1 MSDGERARRW
11 RLVRAGTDAVPES
24 LRRLFFPH
32 NSTRRLADLPWG
44 LMAATLGTIGFL
56 SWLIF
61 GSPVLGV
68 RTVRV
73 EGLSFLDE
81 AQVREV
87 AGVIDGTPLTR
98 IDVDDVSRRVAAM
111 PAVASVDVS
120 RDWPST
126 LRITVLERVPIG
138 GVKRDNAFH
147 LFDGNAVSFRAADR
161 LPDGVVLVECQAENL
176 IKGAVTVIQALTPQL
191 RGELVRLSVDGPAG
205 ITLVLKKDRM
215 VIWGDATQ
223 SELKAKVATALLKQK
238 GARIDVS
245 VPEIVTIQ

>member
-1 MSDGERARRW
+1 MSDGDGGRRW

-24 LRRLFFPH
+24 LRRLFFPRDPG
-32 NSTRRLADLPWG
+32 RRLADLPWG
-44 LMAATLGTIGFL
+44 LMAATLATIGFL
-56 SWLIF
+56 GWLIF
-61 GSPVLGV
+61 VSPVLGV

-73 EGLSFLDE
+73 DGLSFLDE

-87 AGVIDGTPLTR
+87 AGVFNGTPLTR
-98 IDVDDVSRRVAAM
+98 IDVDDVARRIGGL

-126 LRITVLERVPIG
+126 LRITVVERVPLG
-138 GVKRDNAFH
+138 GIKRGNAFH
-147 LFDGNAVSFRAADR
+147 LFDDKAVIFRAAES
-161 LPDGVVLVECQAENL
+161 LPDGVVLVECQADNL

-191 RGELVRLSVDGPAG
+191 RSELVRLSIDGPAG

-215 VIWGDATQ
+215 VTWGDATQ

-238 GARIDVS
+238 GNRIDVS